1 MGMFEELNQC
11 ASEAIYTGMMTDT
24 GNFTYNSN
32 KPEIYFIIAEL
43 IKKGINKDRIYNKVY
58 NTNSVD
64 KLKLNGYAIS
74 QKMEIF
80 PEYKAAVITLT
91 QEDLKHYDYQKGD
104 SEGLVNVP
112 LSIEGVIFSTFFRED
127 KDFIKVSMRS
137 QGKFPVN
144 KIASDYFNGGGHLNA
159 AGGEFYGTMDEAL
172 CRFKEILPVY
182 AHYLN
187 D

>member
-1 MGMFEELNQC
+1 
-11 ASEAIYTGMMTDT
+11 
-24 GNFTYNSN
+24 
-32 KPEIYFIIAEL
+32 
-43 IKKGINKDRIYNKVY
+43 
-58 NTNSVD
+58 
-64 KLKLNGYAIS
+64 
-74 QKMEIF
+74 MEIF